1 MLFHVIAAIASVAFI
16 AQGALAQQPDLQD
29 VVNDMNQA
37 ATTAANTLSMLLDLT
52 ESSNLPQVQSSA
64 QVS

>member
-1 MLFHVIAAIASVAFI
+1 MLFHAIAAIASIAFI

>member
-64 QVS
+64 QLS

>member
-1 MLFHVIAAIASVAFI
+1 MLFHVIAAIASIAFI
-16 AQGALAQQPDLQD
+16 AQGALAQQPDLQH

>member
-29 VVNDMNQA
+29 VVNDMDQA

-64 QVS
+64 QLS

>member
-37 ATTAANTLSMLLDLT
+37 ATTAANTLGMLLDLT
-52 ESSNLPQVQSSA
+52 ESSNLPQVQISA

>member
-1 MLFHVIAAIASVAFI
+1 MLFHAIAAIASIAFI

-64 QVS
+64 QLS

>member
-37 ATTAANTLSMLLDLT
+37 ATTAANALSMLLDLT

-64 QVS
+64 QLS

>member
-52 ESSNLPQVQSSA
+52 ESSNLPQVQSSG

>member
-16 AQGALAQQPDLQD
+16 ARGALAQQPDLQD

>member
-1 MLFHVIAAIASVAFI
+1 MLFHVIAAIASIAFI

-64 QVS
+64 QLS

>member
-1 MLFHVIAAIASVAFI
+1 MLFHAIAAIASIAFI

-52 ESSNLPQVQSSA
+52 ESSDLPQVQSSA